1 MKNINLNNEQRT
13 TNNEQRTTNN
23 EQRTT
28 NNEQRTTKIQI
39 IDFSEYIQLVF
50 TDYTLRTITLGT
62 AILGAICG
70 MLGSFAVLRKQSLL
84 GDAISHAALPG
95 IAIAFLITGTKET
108 NVLLIGALVS
118 GLLGAFWIRGITKR
132 THLKSDTA
140 LGLILSIFFGFGML
154 LLTYIQKLPN
164 ANQSGLDKFLFGQA
178 ATLLARDVWFM
189 AIVTFI
195 CLVVLLL
202 FWKEF
207 KILLFDADYAKT
219 LGFNIQLIDIL
230 ITSFIVIAI
239 VLGLQTVGV
248 VLMSAMLLAPA
259 AAARQWTN
267 SLGIM
272 VVLAAFFGATSGVVG
287 TAISAS
293 QNNLSTGPVI
303 VLVAAVFVGFSFIF
317 SPSRGLL
324 FKQIRFIQNRKDLQL
339 HKTLAFM
346 FEIAEDHEDISHPH
360 AIKILNNFYGYTRKS
375 LGKLER
381 KEYINVKGSM
391 WSMTPKGYH
400 FAANLYNQQGNEN
413 E

>member
-1 MKNINLNNEQRT
+1 MSFT
-13 TNNEQRTTNN
+13 
-23 EQRTT
+23 
-28 NNEQRTTKIQI
+28 
-39 IDFSEYIQLVF
+39 EYFELLF
-50 TDYTLRTITLGT
+50 NDYTLRTISLGT

-108 NVLLIGALVS
+108 NVLLIGALIS
-118 GLLGAFWIRGITKR
+118 GLIGAFWIRGITRR

-154 LLTYIQKLPN
+154 LLTYIQKQPN

-189 AIVTFI
+189 ASVTLV
-195 CLVVLLL
+195 CLLVLLL

-207 KILLFDADYAKT
+207 KILLFDIDYAKT
-219 LGFNIQLIDIL
+219 LGFNTKMIDIL
-230 ITSFIVIAI
+230 ITSFIVLAI

-272 VVLAAFFGATSGVVG
+272 VVLAAVFGATSGVVG

-303 VLVAAVFVGFSFIF
+303 VLVAEAFVVFSFIF

-324 FKQIRFIQNRKDLQL
+324 FRQIRFIKNRKDLQL

-346 FEIAEDHEDISHPH
+346 FDIAKSHENISHPH
-360 AIKILNNFYGYTRKS
+360 TVKILNNFHGYTRKS
-375 LGKLER
+375 LSKLED
-381 KEYINVKGSM
+381 KEYIRVEGLM
-391 WSMTPKGYH
+391 WEMTEKGYD
-400 FAANLYNQQGNEN
+400 FALNLYNQQVEEN
-413 E
+413 D

>member
-1 MKNINLNNEQRT
+1 MDIT
-13 TNNEQRTTNN
+13 
-23 EQRTT
+23 
-28 NNEQRTTKIQI
+28 
-39 IDFSEYIQLVF
+39 EYIQLVF

-62 AILGAICG
+62 AVLGAVTG

-95 IAIAFLITGTKET
+95 IAIAFLITGAKDS
-108 NVLLIGALVS
+108 NVLLLGALAS
-118 GLLGAFWIRGITKR
+118 GLIGTFWIRGIISK

-140 LGLILSIFFGFGML
+140 LGLILSLFFGFGML
-154 LLTYIQKLPN
+154 LLTFIQKQPN
-164 ANQSGLDKFLFGQA
+164 ANQAGLDKYLFGQA
-178 ATLLARDVWFM
+178 ATLLERDVWM
-189 AIVTFI
+189 MTIVTGI
-195 CLVVLLL
+195 CLFVLLL

-207 KILLFDADYAKT
+207 KILLFDADYTKT
-219 LGFNIQLIDIL
+219 LGFNTKFIDIL
-230 ITSFIVIAI
+230 ITTFIVLAI

-272 VVLAAFFGATSGVVG
+272 VFLAAIFGAFSGVFG

-303 VLVAAVFVGFSFIF
+303 VIVAGVFVLISFIF

-324 FKQIRFIQNRKDLQL
+324 FKQIRFIKNRRDLEL

-346 FEIAEDHEDISHPH
+346 FRIAETHENISHPH
-360 AIKILNNFYGYTRKS
+360 TIKILNNFQGFTKGTLQKLVLKNYVKLDGNNWS
-375 LGKLER
+375 LTEEGFKTA
-381 KEYINVKGSM
+381 S
-391 WSMTPKGYH
+391 
-400 FAANLYNQQGNEN
+400 NLYNQQAENNE
-413 E
+413 